1 MKDICMAEKKEK
13 NYLKENKKECLMI
26 IGLLILGG
34 DKMQIKLRVQ
44 IFAPFIDKHV
54 PAGTILEVIKTEEKY
69 YVCKTDK
76 KEILLVQ
83 KELAEVLPKTIYEES
98 IKIIK
103 CILDIR
109 VYRNK
114 YNEKEVRIACRN
126 DFNILDAL
134 FITGDEITDG
144 QFDILEEVF
153 EKNVTKEI

>member
-1 MKDICMAEKKEK
+1 M
-13 NYLKENKKECLMI
+13 L
-26 IGLLILGG
+26 
-34 DKMQIKLRVQ
+34 IKLRVQ
-44 IFAPFIDKHV
+44 IFAPFINKHV
-54 PAGTILEVIKTEEKY
+54 PAGTVLEVIEIKGKY
-69 YVCKTDK
+69 YVCKNE
-76 KEILLVQ
+76 EIESILVQ
-83 KELAEVLPKTIYEES
+83 KEIAEVLPKNIYEES

-153 EKNVTKEI
+153 EKNVTEEI

>member
-1 MKDICMAEKKEK
+1 
-13 NYLKENKKECLMI
+13 
-26 IGLLILGG
+26 
-34 DKMQIKLRVQ
+34 MQIKLRVQ
-44 IFAPFIDKHV
+44 VFAPFINKHV
-54 PAGTILEVIKTEEKY
+54 PAGTILEVIEIKGKY
-69 YVCKTDK
+69 YVCKND
-76 KEILLVQ
+76 EIESILVQ
-83 KELAEVLPKTIYEES
+83 KELAEVLPKNIFEES